1 MTGET
6 PYVLDLDLDFFVHD
20 VAHFR
25 DFQAGRLD
33 DDEFPAWHVDEAL
46 SFLRERC
53 RLTSRL
59 PGIVVEHHGER
70 FARWRD
76 AIETGVLSAPFS
88 VTHVD
93 AHADLGL
100 GDAGYV
106 DLLTRVVHLPV
117 RERRDPGPALGD
129 GNFLAFAAACR
140 WLSDLT
146 YVYNHEGGGDDVM
159 SYVMDNFDSHA
170 AHVRLP
176 ALTKAQLEQLPFDK
190 PQPVGLEP
198 PIPFTQVAGPQF
210 SAPKEFDVV
219 CLCRS
224 PAFTP
229 PAADAVFDAIRDV
242 FIDETAL

>member
-1 MTGET
+1 M
-6 PYVLDLDLDFFVHD
+6 PRVLDLDLDFFVHG

-25 DFQAGRLD
+25 DFHAGRLD
-33 DDEFPAWHVDEAL
+33 DNEFPAWDVDKAL
-46 SFLRERC
+46 AFLRERC
-53 RLTSRL
+53 GLTGRL
-59 PGIVVEHHGER
+59 PGVVVEHHGEL
-70 FARWRD
+70 FGRWRD
-76 AIETGVLSAPFS
+76 AIETGRLAVPFS

-106 DLLTRVVHLPV
+106 DLLTRVVHQPLDQ
-117 RERRDPGPALGD
+117 RRDPGSALGD

-146 YVYNHEGGGDDVM
+146 YVYNHEGGGNDVM
-159 SYVMDNFDSHA
+159 SYVMENFDSNA

-190 PQPVGLEP
+190 PQPAGLEP
-198 PIPFTQVAGPQF
+198 PIRFAMVSGLNFQASEPL
-210 SAPKEFDVV
+210 DVI

-229 PAADAVFDAIRDV
+229 PAADAVFSAIRKT
-242 FIDETAL
+242 FIDETAF